1 MVLIK
6 LMSQWKFTFV
16 LILLSIFIH
25 PLSAWEQGDHIAFLY
40 NGQEISGIVMGRNEK
55 ELSIILEKG
64 LESVSL
70 REDQVYPIKWNIGR
84 RIECR
89 TDDSY
94 TEYYEGH
101 IKKYELKKYYF
112 GLLEQ
117 KEITLR
123 MLDGK
128 DKIFRPIQC
137 RLGYINFKSLESINE
152 DMQSTLALSQN
163 DTIPTLSGNLIED
176 GFFLEDSKIKT
187 HIIQL
192 IQEHEKKTSDQ
203 IVVLVKS
210 GFLYENSIEE
220 YSLRVAEEWKLGQK
234 DKDNGVLILI
244 MPGLRKARIEV
255 GYGLEGYLTDITCN
269 RILNETMI
277 PRFKESRWEEGIL
290 EGVHRII
297 QVLDRKEALQEA
309 TYWEI
314 FWAFDGFEPGI
325 QISYLSRLVLG
336 FLISCVGLV
345 WTVQLMFNLNVPLF
359 PWFLIILFFIFIPA
373 GFSGSVGIIYYL
385 IIHFSCIPIRL
396 SGRIFPKVKNFQDKW
411 TASSSVKIIE
421 YNHNIFRDS
430 WDSRS
435 TNINSGSGSFSG
447 GGGSFGGGGASGSW

>member
-1 MVLIK
+1 
-6 LMSQWKFTFV
+6 
-16 LILLSIFIH
+16 
-25 PLSAWEQGDHIAFLY
+25 
-40 NGQEISGIVMGRNEK
+40 
-55 ELSIILEKG
+55 
-64 LESVSL
+64 
-70 REDQVYPIKWNIGR
+70 
-84 RIECR
+84 
-89 TDDSY
+89 
-94 TEYYEGH
+94 
-101 IKKYELKKYYF
+101 
-112 GLLEQ
+112 
-117 KEITLR
+117 
-123 MLDGK
+123 
-128 DKIFRPIQC
+128 
-137 RLGYINFKSLESINE
+137 
-152 DMQSTLALSQN
+152 
-163 DTIPTLSGNLIED
+163 
-176 GFFLEDSKIKT
+176 
-187 HIIQL
+187 
-192 IQEHEKKTSDQ
+192 
-203 IVVLVKS
+203 
-210 GFLYENSIEE
+210 
-220 YSLRVAEEWKLGQK
+220 
-234 DKDNGVLILI
+234 
-244 MPGLRKARIEV
+244 
-255 GYGLEGYLTDITCN
+255 
-269 RILNETMI
+269 MI

-421 YNHNIFRDS
+421 YDHNIFRDS